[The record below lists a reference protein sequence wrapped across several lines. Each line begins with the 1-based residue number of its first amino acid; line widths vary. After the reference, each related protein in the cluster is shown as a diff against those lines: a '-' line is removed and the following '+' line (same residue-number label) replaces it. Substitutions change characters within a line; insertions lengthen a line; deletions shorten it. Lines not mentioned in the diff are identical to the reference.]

1 MQKKW
6 QFLFS
11 LAFGAIWMLCLYFTF
26 DATLS
31 LTQLHLSDGVTAYS
45 PLVGSLV
52 LTGLLLLLQR
62 LVQRFTRFRQSCF
75 LLTFFPSTAVL
86 VLLTSFVSGVSLFA
100 VIVTSVLA
108 FAWCVMAV
116 MESFRHE
123 NVVVRP
129 LKAAS
134 WFWQILLFF
143 LLVFYMGAMG
153 NSKDVYRYE
162 VQTARLLRAGHY
174 HEALEVGK
182 TSLATTQYLT
192 AMRAY
197 AMGKIAKSLGDQ
209 LFHFPLPENSG
220 SRSLLLLP
228 SDSLSLLFSS
238 DSLYRLLGV
247 PPYDGKQSPT
257 DYLAVAA
264 KRHSDGAAGDYYLC
278 ALLLDKQLE
287 RFATELQQFYV
298 ISDTAALP
306 AHYAEALI
314 LYNRIHP
321 NPSVIYE
328 NANITANYLDFK
340 EKGRSIS
347 WREQRSN
354 LLRRE
359 YGDTYWWYYFYHGQ

>member
-31 LTQLHLSDGVTAYS
+31 LTQLHLSDGMTAYS

-75 LLTFFPSTAVL
+75 LLTFFPSTAAL

-108 FAWCVMAV
+108 FAWYVMAV

-134 WFWQILLFF
+134 WFGQILLFF

-174 HEALEVGK
+174 LKLWKWEKHLW
-182 TSLATTQYLT
+182 
-192 AMRAY
+192 
-197 AMGKIAKSLGDQ
+197 
-209 LFHFPLPENSG
+209 LP
-220 SRSLLLLP
+220 
-228 SDSLSLLFSS
+228 
-238 DSLYRLLGV
+238 
-247 PPYDGKQSPT
+247 
-257 DYLAVAA
+257 
-264 KRHSDGAAGDYYLC
+264 
-278 ALLLDKQLE
+278 
-287 RFATELQQFYV
+287 
-298 ISDTAALP
+298 
-306 AHYAEALI
+306 
-314 LYNRIHP
+314 
-321 NPSVIYE
+321 
-328 NANITANYLDFK
+328 
-340 EKGRSIS
+340 RSIS
-347 WREQRSN
+347 RRCVLMPWEKSQKVWETNCFIFLCRKTAVAVRCCCCRQTVCPYSFRPTVSTVCSVFPRMMASS
-354 LLRRE
+354 LRPII
-359 YGDTYWWYYFYHGQ
+359 WL